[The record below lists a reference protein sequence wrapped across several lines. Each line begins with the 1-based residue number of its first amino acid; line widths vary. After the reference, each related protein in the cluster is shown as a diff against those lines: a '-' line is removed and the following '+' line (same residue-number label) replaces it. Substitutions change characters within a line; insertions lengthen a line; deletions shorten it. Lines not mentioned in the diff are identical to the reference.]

1 MSDQL
6 PSTSSS
12 SSSSSSIRV
21 EESRDLGKKFIN
33 AATQHGNESNADEE
47 NIVVLAM
54 SYSPKREI
62 DEPVEREEFEYNDYV
77 LAKALA
83 EAGVDNDV
91 DMNVSTK
98 TFLHFLSRVL

>member
-6 PSTSSS
+6 PSTSTSS
-12 SSSSSSIRV
+12 LAPHV
-21 EESRDLGKKFIN
+21 DEESRDLQKKFIN
-33 AATQHGNESNADEE
+33 AAVQHGNESNADEE

-77 LAKALA
+77 LARALA
-83 EAGVDNDV
+83 AAEVDNDV
-91 DMNVSTK
+91 DMNVST
-98 TFLHFLSRVL
+98 